1 MKLIHLS
8 DLHLG
13 KKVNEFSMIEDQK
26 YILTKII
33 NIIDEEKPDGVIIAG
48 DIYDKSVPSTEAVA
62 LLDDFLVKLS
72 KRNLQVFIISGNHD
86 SPERLAFANR
96 LLGTK
101 GVHISSAYDGK
112 VEAVELEDE
121 YGKLYIYL
129 LPFIKPAHVKRHF
142 PDAEIVTYTDA
153 ISYAIENMNVDKS
166 KRNILVTH
174 QFVTGAERSDSEE
187 ISVGGLDNV
196 DAIAF
201 KGFDYVA
208 LGHIHAP
215 QNVGKD
221 YIRYCG
227 TPLKYSFSESKHMK
241 SVTVI
246 NMEEKGLVDV
256 STRPLEPV
264 RDMVE
269 IKGMYEDLTL
279 RDFYKDTTYQEDYVH
294 ITLTDEED
302 IPDAISKL
310 RTIYHNLMRLDY
322 DNQRTRNSSML
333 TKIQEMEKYSP
344 LELFE
349 DFYEKQNGKGMSE
362 EQKALVKNHI
372 EKIWENEL

>member
-129 LPFIKPAHVKRHF
+129 LPFIKPVHVKRHF

-227 TPLKYSFSESKHMK
+227 TPLKYSFSESKHIK